1 MGHPARRRRE
11 RPPPSPR
18 SLDGWEPRA
27 EGWWGQFERFGDWLD
42 GTAPDL
48 PVTLADA
55 RASIELITAMYDSGR
70 RGVDVALPL
79 SPDHPLYDGWLP
91 T

>member
-1 MGHPARRRRE
+1 MV
-11 RPPPSPR
+11 
-18 SLDGWEPRA
+18 DGWEPRA

-42 GTAPDL
+42 GSSPDL

-70 RGVDVALPL
+70 RGVDVELPL
-79 SPDHPLYDGWLP
+79 SPDHPLYAGWLP
-91 T
+91 

>member
-1 MGHPARRRRE
+1 M
-11 RPPPSPR
+11 
-18 SLDGWEPRA
+18 LDGWEPRA

-42 GTAPDL
+42 GTAPEP

-55 RASIELITAMYDSGR
+55 RASIELITALYDSAR
-70 RGVDVALPL
+70 RGVDVDAAPLPR
-79 SPDHPLYDGWLP
+79 PPPLRRMAA